1 MQTTFTPEN
10 FQKAFK
16 PYRVKF
22 AIAYLIVMCP
32 AIIISLCISI
42 PNWQFSQWLISVIMD
57 TGMIY
62 DGRTLHYGVFAIGIN
77 LANIIG
83 IGMNVAGVFTGG
95 VSVCGIVAIGVNAV
109 GVIAIGANA
118 VGIVTIGVN
127 TLGVITI
134 DLGGFGYGIYALSRT
149 HRYKG
154 KYLFAPHRQDPK
166 AVALFTR
173 WLPGLAESRCQDS
186 NDNIQ

>member
-16 PYRVKF
+16 PYRIKF

-32 AIIISLCISI
+32 VLIFLLCVIV
-42 PNWQFSQWLISVIMD
+42 PPWQQWLMSSVFMESGSISARSVF
-57 TGMIY
+57 
-62 DGRTLHYGVFAIGIN
+62 RYGIFAIGLN
-77 LANIIG
+77 HASIIG
-83 IGMNVAGVFTGG
+83 IGLNVAGGFAVG
-95 VSVCGIVAIGVNAV
+95 VNSCGVVAIGTNAV
-109 GVIAIGANA
+109 GVIAVGANA
-118 VGIVTIGVN
+118 VGIVTIGLN
-127 TLGVITI
+127 TLGVIAI
-134 DLGGFGYGIYALSRT
+134 GMGGFGSGIYVLSLA

-173 WLPGLAESRCQDS
+173 WIPKLTESGIQD
-186 NDNIQ
+186 NDT

>member
-32 AIIISLCISI
+32 VLIFLFCAIV
-42 PNWQFSQWLISVIMD
+42 PPWQQWLMSSVFMETGPISERSVFRY
-57 TGMIY
+57 GM
-62 DGRTLHYGVFAIGIN
+62 FAIGLN
-77 LANIIG
+77 HAHIIG
-83 IGMNVAGVFTGG
+83 IGANVAGVFTGG
-95 VSVCGIVAIGVNAV
+95 VNVCGIVAIGVNAV
-109 GVIAIGANA
+109 GVIAVGTNA

-127 TLGVITI
+127 TLGVIAI

-166 AVALFTR
+166 AVAFFTR
-173 WLPGLAESRCQDS
+173 WLPKLTESGIR
-186 NDNIQ
+186 DNNT

>member
-16 PYRVKF
+16 PYRIKWG
-22 AIAYLIVMCP
+22 IAYLIVMCP
-32 AIIISLCISI
+32 ILIIVFCISI
-42 PNWQFSQWLISVIMD
+42 PNWHFSQWLISLIMNI
-57 TGMIY
+57 GAIY
-62 DGRTLHYGVFAIGIN
+62 DGRTLHYGPFAIGIN

-83 IGMNVAGVFTGG
+83 GGMNVAGVFAVG
-95 VSVCGIVAIGVNAV
+95 VNVCGIVAIGTNAV
-109 GVIAIGANA
+109 GVIAVGTNA

-127 TLGVITI
+127 TLGVIAI
-134 DLGGFGYGIYALSRT
+134 DMGGFGYGIYALSRT

-154 KYLFAPHRQDPK
+154 KYLFAPHQQDPK

-173 WLPGLAESRCQDS
+173 WFPKLTESGIE
-186 NDNIQ
+186 NKNT

>member
-1 MQTTFTPEN
+1 MQTAFTPEN

-16 PYRVKF
+16 PYRIKF
-22 AIAYLIVMCP
+22 GIAYLIVICP
-32 AIIISLCISI
+32 VIIISLCISI
-42 PNWQFSQWLISVIMD
+42 PNWRFSQWLISVIMD
-57 TGMIY
+57 TGAIY
-62 DGRTLHYGVFAIGIN
+62 DGKTLHYGMFAIGTN
-77 LANIIG
+77 LTNIIG
-83 IGMNVAGVFTGG
+83 IGVSVAGVFIGG
-95 VSVCGIVAIGVNAV
+95 VNVCGIVAIGVNTV
-109 GVIAIGANA
+109 GVIAVGTNA

-127 TLGVITI
+127 TLGVIAI

-173 WLPGLAESRCQDS
+173 WLPKLTESGIQD
-186 NDNIQ
+186 NNT

>member
-1 MQTTFTPEN
+1 MKTTFTPEN
-10 FQKAFK
+10 FKKVFK

-22 AIAYLIVMCP
+22 TIAYLIVMCP
-32 AIIISLCISI
+32 VLIFLFCAIV
-42 PNWQFSQWLISVIMD
+42 PPWQQWLMSSVFMETGPISERSVFRY
-57 TGMIY
+57 GM
-62 DGRTLHYGVFAIGIN
+62 FAIGLN
-77 LANIIG
+77 HAHIIG
-83 IGMNVAGVFTGG
+83 IGLNVAGVFAVG
-95 VSVCGIVAIGVNAV
+95 VNTCGIVAIGTNAV
-109 GVIAIGANA
+109 GVIA
-118 VGIVTIGVN
+118 IGVN

-173 WLPGLAESRCQDS
+173 WLPGLAESGCQDS